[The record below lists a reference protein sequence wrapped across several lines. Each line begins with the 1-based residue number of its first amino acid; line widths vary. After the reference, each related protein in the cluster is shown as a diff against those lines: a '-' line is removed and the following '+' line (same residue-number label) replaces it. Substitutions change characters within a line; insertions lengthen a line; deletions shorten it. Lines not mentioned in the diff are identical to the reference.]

1 MQCYELIFAFNQQDS
16 KIDYSTY
23 LNALKH
29 KGYFSTPIFSKTP
42 FGFIKLGFKVI
53 YDGCQSEV
61 VNFMTNEISSV
72 IPDIELVSLTSV
84 YSSELICIENP

>member
-1 MQCYELIFAFNQQDS
+1 MQCYELIFAFNQKDS

-23 LNALKH
+23 LNELKNR
-29 KGYFSTPIFSKTP
+29 GYFYLPVSKTA
-42 FGFIKLGFKVI
+42 FGFIKLRFKVI

-61 VNFMTNEISSV
+61 VNFMSDEISSV

-84 YSSELICIENP
+84 YSSELICFENP